1 LLNDLLKNTPED
13 HPDRAIVEGSLNEI
27 VEVANYVNQKKKESE
42 NLSAVC
48 IIASRMTGYP
58 VETEGRLVQPYRSL
72 MHHGAINEFEIKEN
86 VKDSNNLDNLSET
99 AQWHER
105 YLFVFNDMIITTK
118 KGTTGLFSSFHA
130 IETKDTVNLESLE
143 PNSQFKYFHHYNL
156 ANLEIEDFPDDE
168 HRLDFG
174 IKEWQSQNFRFV
186 YHPYNS
192 KQKEEWIQIID
203 DTISTQIKTVSN
215 RYSNN
220 EELFQDD
227 VIGDEYKK
235 GILKKRG
242 KDQEWKEKYFVLTEN
257 YLMICNSKEDYESET
272 DVRKYHIITTSISRW
287 PVSDVE
293 HCMELRT
300 KKKIMPYCRFFWI

>member
-105 YLFVFNDMIITTK
+105 YLFD
-118 KGTTGLFSSFHA
+118 
-130 IETKDTVNLESLE
+130 
-143 PNSQFKYFHHYNL
+143 
-156 ANLEIEDFPDDE
+156 
-168 HRLDFG
+168 
-174 IKEWQSQNFRFV
+174 
-186 YHPYNS
+186 
-192 KQKEEWIQIID
+192 
-203 DTISTQIKTVSN
+203 
-215 RYSNN
+215 
-220 EELFQDD
+220 
-227 VIGDEYKK
+227 
-235 GILKKRG
+235 
-242 KDQEWKEKYFVLTEN
+242 
-257 YLMICNSKEDYESET
+257 LMT
-272 DVRKYHIITTSISRW
+272 
-287 PVSDVE
+287 
-293 HCMELRT
+293 
-300 KKKIMPYCRFFWI
+300 